1 MRRAHFSFVRVLLI
15 VTTVSLL
22 VLVSAELEAFP
33 IVGQIDTFSAASTLG
48 WSNGG
53 APAPLVISTGG
64 PAGVGDGYLQI
75 TADGIGADG
84 RLTVFN
90 RSQWAGDFLSAGVAS
105 VEMDLKNFG
114 SSPLSIR
121 IGLRQSDI
129 FGAPGFASTVG
140 FSLPVDGL
148 WHHATFLLDA
158 ADLTRFNSTTLL
170 LDALLSS
177 VAEFR
182 ILNSA
187 APSLTGDFIV
197 SQLGVDNIKARAA
210 ATVPEPS
217 ALLLLTTG
225 LVALGM
231 LKKYAEKRPGHD
243 VSHPR
248 RQRSMR

>member
-1 MRRAHFSFVRVLLI
+1 MRRAALSLTRAVVI
-15 VTTVSLL
+15 GMTVSLL
-22 VLVSAELEAFP
+22 VLLSAELEASP
-33 IVGQIDTFSAASTLG
+33 IVGQIDTFSTASTLG
-48 WSNGG
+48 WSSG
-53 APAPLVISTGG
+53 AFTAPLVISTGG

-75 TADGIGADG
+75 TADGVTSAG

-90 RSQWAGDFLSAGVAS
+90 RSQWAGDFLSAGVVA

-121 IGLRQSDI
+121 IGLKQSATN
-129 FGAPGFASTVG
+129 GSPGFASTAG

-158 ADLTRFNSTTLL
+158 ADLTRINSTTLL
-170 LDALLSS
+170 LDTLLSN

-197 SQLGVDNIKARAA
+197 GQLGVDNIKDM
-210 ATVPEPS
+210 ATPTAVPEPS
-217 ALLLLTTG
+217 ALLLLTAG

-231 LKKYAEKRPGHD
+231 LKKYGEK
-243 VSHPR
+243 SPR
-248 RQRSMR
+248 SIFHSCGQRSKR